1 MEFLGI
7 IPARHASTR
16 LEGKPLI
23 NIAGKPMIQW
33 VYEQAIKV
41 LEHVY
46 VATDDTRIQSAVA
59 QFGGKVIM
67 TSKDHST
74 GTNRCLEA
82 YDMVTRE
89 LGKKFDVII
98 NIQGDEPLLHPD
110 QLNVLMECF
119 GVSSTEIATLVIP
132 VTNKDDLE
140 NESEVF
146 VTFDR
151 YLTALYF
158 SRSVIP
164 ALKGVPKDE
173 WVLHN
178 TYYKHA
184 GMYAYTPEAL
194 RKFAELPQSKLEIVE
209 GLEQNRWL
217 ENGGRIKIGITE
229 HQSIPVDT
237 VEDLA
242 RIRAIMEMPR

>member
-7 IPARHASTR
+7 IPARYASTR

-23 NIAGKPMIQW
+23 DIAGKPMIQW
-33 VYEQAIKV
+33 VYEHAQKA
-41 LEHVY
+41 LQHVY
-46 VATDDTRIQSAVA
+46 VATDDQRIESIVTG
-59 QFGGKVIM
+59 FGGKAIM
-67 TSKDHST
+67 TSPNHST

-82 YDMVTRE
+82 YDKIRRQMDIQ
-89 LGKKFDVII
+89 FDVII

-119 GVSSTEIATLVIP
+119 DVSNTEIATLVIP
-132 VTNKDDLE
+132 VTNKEELD

-151 YLTALYF
+151 HLTALYF

-164 ALKGVPKDE
+164 AMRGVPKNE
-173 WVLHN
+173 WMQHN

-194 RKFAELPQSKLEIVE
+194 RKFAELPQSTLEITE

-217 ENGGRIKIGITE
+217 EDGGKIRIGITE

-237 VEDLA
+237 IEDLE
-242 RIRAIMEMPR
+242 RIRHIMGMF